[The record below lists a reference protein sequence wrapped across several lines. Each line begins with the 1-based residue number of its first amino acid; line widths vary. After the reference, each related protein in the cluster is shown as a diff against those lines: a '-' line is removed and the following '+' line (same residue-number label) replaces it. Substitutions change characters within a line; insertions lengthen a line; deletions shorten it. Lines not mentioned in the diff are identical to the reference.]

1 MPAHCNYVGWL
12 VAALGACLP
21 QEDLEP
27 VRDVVKPIFLT
38 VAGSIRVI

>member
-1 MPAHCNYVGWL
+1 MPACRNYVEWL

-27 VRDVVKPIFLT
+27 IRDVVKPIFLS
-38 VAGSIRVI
+38 VADSI

>member
-1 MPAHCNYVGWL
+1 MPTCRNYVEWL

-27 VRDVVKPIFLT
+27 VRDVVKPIFLS
-38 VAGSIRVI
+38 VADSI